1 MSAAHWTMLMQH
13 ASLPALWAKALGCN
27 PGGTRTL
34 NEPCDLDAVKAR
46 RLIGCKR
53 LSAAELAESCIA
65 RILAIDPAV
74 NAMVA
79 RDFDRARAA
88 AAACDAA
95 TARGDTLGPLHGL
108 PLGVKDL
115 EDVAGLRTTYG
126 STLFRD
132 HVPTQDELIVQAARR
147 SGAVVLGKTNTPE
160 WGAGAN
166 TRNAV
171 YGATGNPFDPMRSA
185 AGSSGGSAA
194 ALATGMVPLATG
206 SDMGGSLRN
215 PAAFCGIVGFRP
227 TPGLVPSEKRPLG
240 WNPLSVLGP
249 MARTVP
255 DLCLLLSCIASDDA
269 RDPLAYTVAGQA
281 VRRGAD
287 ATPGAVDLAGLRV
300 ALTPDFGVAP
310 TERHIAEVFAEKTAL
325 FRHVFAHCEEA
336 SPDCTGTNEAF
347 EALRAAAALA
357 SHHDRVRDTPDA
369 VGPNVHADVAAG
381 LRLSALDV
389 ARATQHQTV
398 LYRRW
403 VQFFDDFDVILSPA
417 VTISPRPWSELF
429 PASIDGT
436 PTRTYFH
443 WLALAYAVSMVG
455 HPAVSLPVGLDR
467 NAMPF
472 GLQIVGRRGGD
483 AQVLAV
489 AAALE
494 HLLAEDPR
502 TARPVPDISVLAAAA
517 PLRDAPGFLGFG

>member
-1 MSAAHWTMLMQH
+1 M
-13 ASLPALWAKALGCN
+13 
-27 PGGTRTL
+27 
-34 NEPCDLDAVKAR
+34 NEPCDLDAVEAR

-53 LSAAELAESCIA
+53 LSAAELTESCIA
-65 RILAIDPAV
+65 RILAVDPAV

-88 AAACDAA
+88 AGACDAA
-95 TARGDTLGPLHGL
+95 TTRGDALGPLHGL

-126 STLFRD
+126 SPLFRD
-132 HVPTQDELIVQAARR
+132 HVPVQDERIVQATRR
-147 SGAVVLGKTNTPE
+147 AGAIVLGKTNTPE

-194 ALATGMVPLATG
+194 ALATGMLPLATG

-227 TPGLVPSEKRPLG
+227 TPGLVPSERRPLG

-255 DLCLLLSCIASDDA
+255 DLCLLLSCMVSDDA
-269 RDPLAYTVAGQA
+269 RDPLACTVAGQA
-281 VRRGAD
+281 VRRPVDFAMPGDAD
-287 ATPGAVDLAGLRV
+287 LSALRV
-300 ALTPDFGVAP
+300 AFTPDFGIAP

-325 FRHVFAHCEEA
+325 FRHVFAHVENT
-336 SPDCTGTNEAF
+336 SPDCTGTNEVF
-347 EALRAAAALA
+347 EVLRATAALT
-357 SHHDRVRDTPDA
+357 SHHDRVRDTPDS

-381 LRLSALDV
+381 LKLTALDV
-389 ARATQHQTV
+389 ARALQHQTV

-403 VQFFDDFDVILSPA
+403 LRFYDDFDVILSPS

-429 PASIDGT
+429 PASIDGA

-443 WLALAYAVSMVG
+443 WLALAYAVTTVG

-467 NAMPF
+467 NGMPF

-494 HLLAEDPR
+494 RLLAGDPR
-502 TARPVPDISVLAAAA
+502 TARPAPSIAALTASP
-517 PLRDAPGFLGFG
+517 PLRDTAGFLGFG

>member
-1 MSAAHWTMLMQH
+1 M
-13 ASLPALWAKALGCN
+13 
-27 PGGTRTL
+27 
-34 NEPCDLDAVKAR
+34 NEPCDLDAVEAR

-53 LSAAELAESCIA
+53 LSATELVESCIG
-65 RILAIDPAV
+65 RITSVDPAV

-79 RDFDRARAA
+79 RDFDRAHAA
-88 AAACDAA
+88 AVACDAA
-95 TARGDTLGPLHGL
+95 TMRGDALGPLHGL

-132 HVPTQDELIVQAARR
+132 HVPTRDELIVQASRHA
-147 SGAVVLGKTNTPE
+147 GAIVLGKTNTPE

-171 YGATGNPFDPMRSA
+171 YGATGNPFDPRRSA
-185 AGSSGGSAA
+185 AGSSGGSAV

-227 TPGLVPSEKRPLG
+227 TPGLVPSEKRALG

-255 DLCLLLSCIASDDA
+255 DLCLLLSCMASDDG
-269 RDPLAYTVAGQA
+269 RDPLAYTVAGGA
-281 VRRGAD
+281 VRRSEDFAM
-287 ATPGAVDLAGLRV
+287 PGTVDLAGLRV

-310 TERHIAEVFAEKTAL
+310 TERHVAEVFAEKTAL
-325 FRHVFAHCEEA
+325 FRHVFARCEEA

-347 EALRAAAALA
+347 ETLRAAAALA

-381 LRLSALDV
+381 LKLSALDV
-389 ARATQHQTV
+389 ARASQHQTV

-403 VQFFDDFDVILSPA
+403 LRFFDDYDIILSPA

-429 PASIDGT
+429 PASVDGA

-443 WLALAYAVSMVG
+443 WLSLAYAVSLVG
-455 HPAVSLPVGLDR
+455 HPAASLPVGLDR
-467 NAMPF
+467 AGMPF

-494 HLLAEDPR
+494 RLLAEDPR
-502 TARPVPDISVLAAAA
+502 TARPIPDIEALAGAP

>member
-1 MSAAHWTMLMQH
+1 MSAERATF
-13 ASLPALWAKALGCN
+13 PAAREGCLSDSAPGQQLDKSEAL
-27 PGGTRTL
+27 T
-34 NEPCDLDAVKAR
+34 EPCDLDAVEAR

-53 LSAAELAESCIA
+53 LSTAELTESCIA
-65 RILAIDPAV
+65 RVLAVDPAV

-79 RDFDRARAA
+79 RDFDRARVAA
-88 AAACDAA
+88 ATCDAA
-95 TARGDTLGPLHGL
+95 VSRGDMLGPLHGL

-132 HVPTQDELIVQAARR
+132 HVPEQDDMIVQAARR
-147 SGAVVLGKTNTPE
+147 AGAIVLGKTNTPE

-171 YGATGNPFDPMRSA
+171 YGATGNPFDPTRSA

-194 ALATGMVPLATG
+194 ALATGMAPLATG

-227 TPGLVPSEKRPLG
+227 TPGLVPNEKRPLG
-240 WNPLSVLGP
+240 WNPLPVLGP

-255 DLCLLLSCIASDDA
+255 DLCLLLSAIASGDV
-269 RDPLAYTVAGQA
+269 RDPLASTSG
-281 VRRGAD
+281 RRAD
-287 ATPGAVDLAGLRV
+287 SLATPGVADLAGLRV
-300 ALTPDFGVAP
+300 ALTPDFGIAP

-325 FRHVFAHCEEA
+325 FSHVFARCEAA
-336 SPDCTGTNEAF
+336 SPDCTGTNEVF
-347 EALRAAAALA
+347 ETLRATAALA
-357 SHHDRVRDTPDA
+357 SHHDRVRNTPDA

-389 ARATQHQTV
+389 ARAQQQQTV
-398 LYRRW
+398 LYHRW
-403 VQFFDDFDVILSPA
+403 LRFFDDFDVILSPS
-417 VTISPRPWSELF
+417 VTISPRPWSELY

-443 WLALAYAVSMVG
+443 WLALAYAVTTVG
-455 HPAVSLPVGLDR
+455 HPALSLPIGVDR
-467 NAMPF
+467 SFMPF

-489 AAALE
+489 AAALDR
-494 HLLAEDPR
+494 LLAGDPR
-502 TARPVPDISVLAAAA
+502 TARPVPDITKLTAAA

>member
-1 MSAAHWTMLMQH
+1 
-13 ASLPALWAKALGCN
+13 
-27 PGGTRTL
+27 
-34 NEPCDLDAVKAR
+34 
-46 RLIGCKR
+46 
-53 LSAAELAESCIA
+53 
-65 RILAIDPAV
+65 
-74 NAMVA
+74 MVA
-79 RDFDRARAA
+79 RDFDRARTA
-88 AAACDAA
+88 AAACDTA
-95 TARGDTLGPLHGL
+95 TMCGEVLGALHGL

-126 STLFRD
+126 SALFRD
-132 HVPTQDELIVQAARR
+132 HVPGEDELIVQATRR
-147 SGAVVLGKTNTPE
+147 SGAIVLGKTNTPE

-185 AGSSGGSAA
+185 AGSSGGSAV
-194 ALATGMVPLATG
+194 ALAAGMVPLATG

-215 PAAFCGIVGFRP
+215 PAAFCGVVGFRP
-227 TPGLVPSEKRPLG
+227 TPGLVPSEKRALG

-249 MARTVP
+249 MARTVR
-255 DLCLLLSCIASDDA
+255 DLCLLLSCMASDDA
-269 RDPLAYTVAGQA
+269 RDPLAYTATGRA

-287 ATPGAVDLAGLRV
+287 FATPGAVDLAGLRV

-325 FRHVFAHCEEA
+325 FRDVFAHCEEA

-357 SHHDRVRDTPDA
+357 SHHDRVRDAPNT
-369 VGPNVHADVAAG
+369 VGPNVHADVEAG
-381 LRLSALDV
+381 LRLSALDL
-389 ARATQHQTV
+389 ARAMQHQTV

-403 VQFFDDFDVILSPA
+403 VRFFDDFDIILSPA

-429 PASIDGT
+429 PADIDGK

-443 WLALAYAVSMVG
+443 WLALAYAVSTVG
-455 HPAVSLPVGLDR
+455 HPAASLPVGLDR
-467 NAMPF
+467 SGMPF

-483 AQVLAV
+483 AQVLAA

-502 TARPVPDISVLAAAA
+502 TARPVPDIAALAAAA

>member
-1 MSAAHWTMLMQH
+1 M
-13 ASLPALWAKALGCN
+13 
-27 PGGTRTL
+27 
-34 NEPCDLDAVKAR
+34 NEPCDLDAVEAR
-46 RLIGCKR
+46 RLIGSKR
-53 LSAAELAESCIA
+53 LSAVELTESCIG
-65 RILAIDPAV
+65 RILAADHAV

-88 AAACDAA
+88 AVSCDAA
-95 TARGDTLGPLHGL
+95 TMRGDTMGPLHGL

-132 HVPTQDELIVQAARR
+132 HVPARDELIVQASRQA
-147 SGAVVLGKTNTPE
+147 GAVVLGKTNTPE

-171 YGATGNPFDPMRSA
+171 YGATGNPFDPLRSA

-269 RDPLAYTVAGQA
+269 RDPLACTVAGRM
-281 VRRGAD
+281 VRRPEEFIAL
-287 ATPGAVDLAGLRV
+287 PSVDLAGLRV
-300 ALTPDFGVAP
+300 ALTPDFGIAP
-310 TERHIAEVFAEKTAL
+310 TERHIAEVFREKTAL
-325 FRHVFAHCEEA
+325 FRHVFGRCEEA
-336 SPDCTGTNEAF
+336 SPDCAGTNEAF
-347 EALRAAAALA
+347 ETLRAAGALA
-357 SHHDRVRDTPDA
+357 NHYDRVQDTPDA

-381 LRLSALDV
+381 MQLDALDV
-389 ARATQHQTV
+389 ARALRHQTV

-403 VQFFDDFDVILSPA
+403 LDFFDGYDVILSPA
-417 VTISPRPWSELF
+417 ITISPRPWSELF

-467 NAMPF
+467 NGMPF

-489 AAALE
+489 AAAIE
-494 HLLAEDPR
+494 RLLAGDPR
-502 TARPVPDISVLAAAA
+502 TARPVPDIAALAAAA